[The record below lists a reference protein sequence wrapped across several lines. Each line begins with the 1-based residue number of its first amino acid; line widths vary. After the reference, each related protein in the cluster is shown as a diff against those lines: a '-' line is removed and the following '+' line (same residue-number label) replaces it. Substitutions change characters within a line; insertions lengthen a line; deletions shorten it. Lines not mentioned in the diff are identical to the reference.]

1 MGKSTPRS
9 VKRLRMLYVQML
21 RDHQSGK
28 EHLTPTLLLKVSDHI
43 GVLDGYYPKEI
54 LVLSRR
60 YLDKTESTVE
70 ELEYDPEV
78 KKLRDE
84 LEKRRGDGNSD
95 GNGSASPT
103 V

>member
-1 MGKSTPRS
+1 
-9 VKRLRMLYVQML
+9 
-21 RDHQSGK
+21 
-28 EHLTPTLLLKVSDHI
+28 
-43 GVLDGYYPKEI
+43 
-54 LVLSRR
+54 VLSRR
-60 YLDKTESTVE
+60 YLDKTEPTVE
-70 ELEYDPEV
+70 EAEYDPEV